1 MYRFENGDDFLEF
14 YVGDDSLHELN
25 GEDTVVSMVF
35 SINGFSGRGGVY
47 ILDTELKSFAN
58 EILQLEEKRKGEAKL
73 ISSIGDISFEMRSID
88 NLGSKFGIICKVVDY
103 GYLGDEYITYEASAF
118 MKIDANQLVEFS
130 QERWISAYVR

>member
-1 MYRFENGDDFLEF
+1 MYRFEDGDDFLEF
-14 YVGDDSLHELN
+14 YIGDDSLQELN
-25 GEDTVVSMVF
+25 GEDTVVSIVF

-58 EILQLEEKRKGEAKL
+58 EILQLEKKRKGRAKL

-88 NLGSKFGIICKVVDY
+88 NLGSKFGIICKIVDY

-130 QERWISAYVR
+130 QERWISTYAR

>member
-1 MYRFENGDDFLEF
+1 MYRFEDGDDFLEF
-14 YVGDDSLHELN
+14 YIGDDSLQELN
-25 GEDTVVSMVF
+25 GEDTVVSIVF

-58 EILQLEEKRKGEAKL
+58 EILQLEKKRKGRAKL

-130 QERWISAYVR
+130 QERWISTYAR